1 MIPCH
6 LMTCDRIRVLQ
17 GGRHASRNM
26 LWVTFSALGAVVAA
40 ASVQATNATTLTAG

>member
-1 MIPCH
+1 
-6 LMTCDRIRVLQ
+6 
-17 GGRHASRNM
+17 M